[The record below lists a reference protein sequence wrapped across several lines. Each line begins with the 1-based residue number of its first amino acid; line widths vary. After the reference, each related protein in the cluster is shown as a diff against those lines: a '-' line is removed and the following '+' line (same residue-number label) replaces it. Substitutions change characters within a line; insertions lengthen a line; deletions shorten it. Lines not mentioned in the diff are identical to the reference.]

1 MKEVRLRNH
10 LDGGEG
16 VVILRHGW
24 GREEVCAV
32 TCAGSP
38 PAPGDRIRSRIHIFQ
53 SCFCPFNCKIYI
65 LSVYYYSPPLV
76 ALNLRCVKWFRGRKT
91 CISNAAP
98 FCGTRLVAPGI
109 VGALRGA
116 RTSSGFVSTTLP
128 LPRYRR
134 CLFFSPVRDYLND
147 KLARLRTLRGNIQI
161 LAE

>member
-1 MKEVRLRNH
+1 MKEVRLRSH

-38 PAPGDRIRSRIHIFQ
+38 PAPGDRIRGRIHIFQ

-65 LSVYYYSPPLV
+65 LSVYYYFPPPLV

-91 CISNAAP
+91 CISNAALSVAQ
-98 FCGTRLVAPGI
+98 GWWHLGLLVLSVGPGQAQ
-109 VGALRGA
+109 AL
-116 RTSSGFVSTTLP
+116 FPQL
-128 LPRYRR
+128 
-134 CLFFSPVRDYLND
+134 CLSPVTGDVYFFPQLE
-147 KLARLRTLRGNIQI
+147 II
-161 LAE
+161 